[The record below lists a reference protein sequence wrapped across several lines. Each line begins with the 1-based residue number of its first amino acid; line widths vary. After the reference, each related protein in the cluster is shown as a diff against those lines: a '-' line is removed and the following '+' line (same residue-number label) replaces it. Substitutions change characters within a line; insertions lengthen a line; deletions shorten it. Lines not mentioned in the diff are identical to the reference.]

1 MEHFLIL
8 LISYILLSSPV
19 TGGDQKWETLYKW
32 GDSFSGY
39 VWKGSGRKENL
50 PTYKG
55 DVKNGVPNG
64 LGFLIYPDSRKYIGG
79 WKYGLYHG
87 QGTETSSKGVKYTG
101 KWEYGYRSGQGTLT
115 FPSGIKDVG
124 EWNLG
129 KFWKGTSYD
138 KNGNIQYKFVNGK
151 MRDP

>member
-64 LGFLIYPDSRKYIGG
+64 LGIIIYP
-79 WKYGLYHG
+79 YGDEYLGEWDDGKKHG
-87 QGTETSSKGVKYTG
+87 EGTETFSGGEFFVG
-101 KWEYGYRSGQGTLT
+101 KWFENIGYNGTY
-115 FPSGIKDVG
+115 S
-124 EWNLG
+124 NN
-129 KFWKGTSYD
+129 TS
-138 KNGNIQYKFVNGK
+138 NTVSNIENGK
-151 MRDP
+151 LK

>member
-64 LGFLIYPDSRKYIGG
+64 LGIIIYPNGDKYIGEWDDG
-79 WKYGLYHG
+79 KKHG
-87 QGTETSSKGVKYTG
+87 EGTETFSGGEFFVG
-101 KWEYGYRSGQGTLT
+101 KWFENIGYNGTY
-115 FPSGIKDVG
+115 S
-124 EWNLG
+124 NN
-129 KFWKGTSYD
+129 TS
-138 KNGNIQYKFVNGK
+138 NTVSNIENGK
-151 MRDP
+151 LK

>member
-87 QGTETSSKGVKYTG
+87 QGTETSSKGV
-101 KWEYGYRSGQGTLT
+101 
-115 FPSGIKDVG
+115 
-124 EWNLG
+124 
-129 KFWKGTSYD
+129 
-138 KNGNIQYKFVNGK
+138 
-151 MRDP
+151 